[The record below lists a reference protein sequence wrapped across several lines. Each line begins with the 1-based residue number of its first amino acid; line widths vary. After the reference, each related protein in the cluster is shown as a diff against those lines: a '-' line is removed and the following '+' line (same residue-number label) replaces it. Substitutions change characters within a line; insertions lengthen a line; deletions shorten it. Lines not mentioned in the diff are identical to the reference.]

1 MDIIF
6 LHGLKVETT
15 IGIFAWEREIKQT
28 VILDLELGTEI
39 AQAARSDRI
48 EDTLNYKEISKRITE
63 FTNAA
68 QFQLVETLAE
78 QVATL
83 VLKEFEVS
91 WLRLRINKR
100 GALRNA
106 HEVGVLIERGTKS

>member
-6 LHGLKVETT
+6 LHGLKSGNVLL
-15 IGIFAWEREIKQT
+15 ASLQREIKQT